1 MADNKLFNYSGENTV
16 LYLLQLVKGMFV
28 KKESGK
34 GLSSND
40 YTTAEKEKL
49 AGLNNYELPT
59 ASADTKGGIRV
70 GAGLTMEGDVLSA
83 TGGGTADSV
92 NWTGV
97 VGRPE
102 ASTNIDADKTDQG
115 KYATPYAV
123 HQYVG
128 TKMGAA
134 LSYRGSITFAELPT
148 LSAEVVNH
156 VYNITDAFTTNENF
170 LEGAGNSYAA
180 GQNVAIATVEEG
192 VYRYDVLSQ
201 PIDLSGYVLKEDMHE
216 ITNEEFD
223 ALWDSV
229 FTEE

>member
-59 ASADTKGGIRV
+59 ASADTKGGIKV

-102 ASTNIDADKTDQG
+102 ASTDIDADQT

-123 HQYVG
+123 QRYVG
-128 TKMGAA
+128 THLGAA
-134 LSYRGSITFAELPT
+134 LTYKGSLVFAELPALT
-148 LSAEVVNH
+148 AEVAGN
-156 VYNITDAFTTNENF
+156 VYNVTDAFTTNENF
-170 LEGAGNSYAA
+170 LEGTGHSYAA
-180 GQNVAIATVEEG
+180 GQNVAIATIEDG

-216 ITNEEFD
+216 ITNDEFD